1 MLITLYCNV
10 DNYVKVLCLLCFI
23 MCITLLYVRVV
34 RTVLLFCLCDADR
47 YVSLCDGH
55 IYDGIVFDVL
65 HVVTTLG
72 MFFGV
77 NLG

>member
-1 MLITLYCNV
+1 MFWNV
-10 DNYVKVLCLLCFI
+10 DNFI
-23 MCITLLYVRVV
+23 ICACSTDKISD
-34 RTVLLFCLCDADR
+34 LFVCGGQ

-72 MFFGV
+72 MFLGV